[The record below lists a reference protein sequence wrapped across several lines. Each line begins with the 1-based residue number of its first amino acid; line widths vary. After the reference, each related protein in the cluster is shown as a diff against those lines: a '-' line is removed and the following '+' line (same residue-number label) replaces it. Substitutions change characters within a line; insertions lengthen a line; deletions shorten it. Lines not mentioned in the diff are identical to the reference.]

1 MNQEIRAL
9 LQLYEN
15 KLASLWQVDGQLM
28 ECGDDD
34 RVYSMENRQR
44 RLQQEADSIREQLVS
59 KITELTK

>member
-9 LQLYEN
+9 LQLFEN

-28 ECGDDD
+28 ECADDD

-44 RLQQEADSIREQLVS
+44 RLQVEADELRVQLVT
-59 KITELTK
+59 KITELSQ